1 MNINCSIPGLKAKAV
16 QTKEERKWYT
26 NVHLNENFPKESW
39 IRIYTDGS
47 AEDASKNGGAGI
59 YIQYTD
65 GKEEQISLSTGSLST
80 NYKAESEALSHAAK
94 TIANKLENKNNIVF
108 LSDALSVLLCKQ
120 ELCLTSN
127 NKITN

>member
-1 MNINCSIPGLKAKAV
+1 MLEKIKGLEYISNTQIGKNK
-16 QTKEERKWYT
+16 
-26 NVHLNENFPKESW
+26 
-39 IRIYTDGS
+39 S
-47 AEDASKNGGAGI
+47 A
-59 YIQYTD
+59 
-65 GKEEQISLSTGSLST
+65 LSTGALST

-94 TIANKLENKNNIVF
+94 TIDNKLENKNNIVF